1 MTSGRL
7 RRLKSQVRVI
17 AAIAVSLALAHTPV
31 GAQPPDAKDGAGTA
45 APAPTPD
52 NARLDELLGSK
63 DYSRLGQALNSTP
76 LNRRLD
82 WLKDRLMSGGTVFLA
97 PHYVNALWMAG
108 VRVGETNPDKDMRVT
123 AGLITLYALQ
133 VMSIDGARCE
143 DSSAP
148 GDRAVQ
154 FLTSFRPV
162 NDHLRKQPIETRIK
176 VVDVAMKMEWSTAPK
191 RKDDDWLCRGGLA
204 DMAARVQSTKPVV
217 SGPPPGVK
225 GIKLSVYPPA
235 PGWSPKFLP
244 SEKYAPRQEKIRAS
258 MREQLLELVK

>member
-143 DSSAP
+143 TPRHRATVRSS
-148 GDRAVQ
+148 
-154 FLTSFRPV
+154 S
-162 NDHLRKQPIETRIK
+162 
-176 VVDVAMKMEWSTAPK
+176 S
-191 RKDDDWLCRGGLA
+191 
-204 DMAARVQSTKPVV
+204 
-217 SGPPPGVK
+217 
-225 GIKLSVYPPA
+225 
-235 PGWSPKFLP
+235 
-244 SEKYAPRQEKIRAS
+244 RAS
-258 MREQLLELVK
+258 DLSTTISGSSRSRPGSRWWMWP

>member
-7 RRLKSQVRVI
+7 RRVESQVGAIV
-17 AAIAVSLALAHTPV
+17 AIAVSLALAHAPV

-45 APAPTPD
+45 APAPAPD
-52 NARLDELLGSK
+52 NARLDELLWSK
-63 DYSRLGQALNSTP
+63 DYSKLGQALNSTR
-76 LNRRLD
+76 LDRRLD
-82 WLKDRLMSGGTVFLA
+82 WLKDRLLGGGTVFLA

-108 VRVGETNPDKDMRVT
+108 VREGETNPNKDMRVT
-123 AGLITLYALQ
+123 AGLIALYALQ

-154 FLTSFRPV
+154 FLTNFRPV
-162 NDHLRKQPIETRIK
+162 NDHLRKQPIETRLK
-176 VVDVAMKMEWSTAPK
+176 VVDVALKMERSTAPK

-204 DMAARVQSTKPVV
+204 EMAARARAAKPVEA
-217 SGPPPGVK
+217 PPRVK
-225 GIKLSVYPPA
+225 GVREFYYPPA

-244 SEKYAPRQEKIRAS
+244 SEKYALRQEQIRAS
-258 MREQLLELVK
+258 MREQLLNLVK